1 VADLIPVLEQAVALT
16 GHLAW
21 PVVALIV
28 LYMIRSEL
36 RQIVLK
42 LAERIGDPRSDLSI
56 GKTGLEIRQ
65 RVSQSDASSDI
76 LAAEID
82 QNAVFEGRL
91 QRWIR
96 DKGLTISV
104 TSFIYGGAYK
114 SLREAAV
121 HELLPPAREGEN

>member
-1 VADLIPVLEQAVALT
+1 MADLISVIEQAVALA

-56 GKTGLEIRQ
+56 GRTGLKIRQ
-65 RVSQSDASSDI
+65 RVSESDGSSDI

-96 DKGLTISV
+96 NKGLTISL
-104 TSFIYGGAYK
+104 TSFIYGSAYK

-121 HELLPPAREGEN
+121 QELLPPAREGEN